1 MKKKHQIIA
10 KVSILLILTLAFY
23 HSKAQIDSI
32 NYINSVE
39 TRIHSNILF
48 HNTIDK
54 VIGDSYFSLVI
65 PRNDVFFNKN
75 TTYTLYKH
83 SFITHETDSF
93 QLIFKGL
100 PKEINNSHVG
110 VFDYF
115 YTGNTIYL
123 LAYSH
128 ILLLKQNK
136 NKDFHYV
143 KAQQNKQNKYI
154 QFYHLKKNLFIMA
167 KYAHDKNTNED
178 VKLCLSGIKKNKV
191 LKSKTFKIK
200 GIRFAF
206 FRNTRLDYSSKYTAI
221 ADITDYRIRILNNA
235 SFSIVDTIHLFNKFS
250 SKENKDEKITKAN
263 ITKSRKEYFR
273 TPQIKK
279 IAFINDSCLLVIK
292 TDSLFYKT
300 QSLSLDFWLIN
311 ENGSRC
317 YLSDYQ
323 VETSFS
329 KQGEELINPK
339 KPLLESLINS
349 NAALFYDSKLIQ
361 VNTFLLFEEFKGMKY
376 DDIIKAIRNEE
387 KQKFRTKQYLQF
399 YQMPLP

>member
-1 MKKKHQIIA
+1 
-10 KVSILLILTLAFY
+10 
-23 HSKAQIDSI
+23 
-32 NYINSVE
+32 
-39 TRIHSNILF
+39 
-48 HNTIDK
+48 
-54 VIGDSYFSLVI
+54 
-65 PRNDVFFNKN
+65 
-75 TTYTLYKH
+75 
-83 SFITHETDSF
+83 
-93 QLIFKGL
+93 
-100 PKEINNSHVG
+100 
-110 VFDYF
+110 
-115 YTGNTIYL
+115 
-123 LAYSH
+123 
-128 ILLLKQNK
+128 
-136 NKDFHYV
+136 
-143 KAQQNKQNKYI
+143 
-154 QFYHLKKNLFIMA
+154 MA

-178 VKLCLSGIKKNKV
+178 VKLCLSDIKKNKV

-300 QSLSLDFWLIN
+300 QSLSLDFWLID

-323 VETSFS
+323 AETSFS